1 MIGWAK
7 SFLKFLIVRCCNGFH
22 LFSWCLLVVLGL
34 FGVFGGSILM
44 VGSFRLFGVG
54 CGLIMVVG
62 DLEFGSCIGRN
73 LYGVRDGDLVV

>member
-1 MIGWAK
+1 MAK
-7 SFLKFLIVRCCNGFH
+7 SFFKFLIVRCCNGFR
-22 LFSWCLLVVLGL
+22 LCSWCLLVVLGL
-34 FGVFGGSILM
+34 FGVSGGSILV

-62 DLEFGSCIGRN
+62 DLEFGGCIGRN